1 MSWFTRKITD
11 PLETFEHLQSP
22 DTSVSQG
29 AFDDFVANLNHFF
42 VEFLCEKFE
51 ENKNQQLRL
60 RILGIFAAR
69 HETLSLEDYQSILKL
84 INYPDQ
90 VYREVFKEI
99 LQSVDEPRLKPLV
112 NILCTTGDSGIR
124 AIIQFAIE
132 KSGII
137 SKFLQKWSAY
147 TPKEKILYLEEM
159 VNLQNPQL
167 YPIFIDILK
176 EDSLE
181 ASREDKKI
189 IQVEFSKH
197 IEKIKGQTFLELCL
211 KNMQSIDQSMRYSV
225 FKCLQFHQDAFFSKL
240 FDNFGKK
247 SESYRLK
254 IMQILEQIADPNSY
268 KYLFPHLLDKAKSIP
283 PVVTSTIQSI
293 VKHFADEL
301 DGMTPE
307 AIGTPEMREK
317 IAMYVKPLEEHL
329 SDTYVQASMIL
340 SECLLRIGRHH
351 EETILKNLPK
361 IHKYNES
368 YLNGFLKGLD
378 IEDRKNL
385 LIKACCYKEL
395 ETGRTALALL
405 GNPTEN
411 FIIETLNSL
420 LLEHFMEVPPQIQS
434 EIINLMMDPRLKR
447 FIEEV
452 LYHNDASLRSRILQI
467 LAESGSPNALTVLV
481 AKMRDPDFTVRK
493 TILDLLTLKHFQSE
507 AGTEVIINYL
517 KDTEPKIVF
526 QAIELLKDRDH
537 PQILSALTKLLAVN
551 DTRIKQTAH
560 AAIAYITR
568 RKFLTGF
575 DKMPPEAKLAIGLSL
590 IKMDPGFLEDMTR
603 DLSSS
608 DQRTRVL
615 AAKVLEVLCEQI
627 PPELKPNLIVAIQDP
642 DPIVRSVVIMGLG
655 KIGGPSVSQML
666 IGFLKDQDDRV
677 RANAVEALSNV
688 GELTDAEAII
698 PCLYDKNNRVRA
710 NTVITLWR
718 LGYYQ
723 IYEPVLEMLRHPDKW
738 MRASAA
744 FALGE
749 IKDAR
754 FMPVLIQ
761 CLRDPD
767 ADVRRNVI
775 QSLGKISDAVSL
787 APYIKPLRF
796 DPDEGVRRAVSDILA
811 AAIKAKAKA

>member
-11 PLETFEHLQSP
+11 PLETFERLQSP
-22 DTSVSQG
+22 DTGASQG

-51 ENKNQQLRL
+51 EVKNQPVRL

-69 HETLSLEDYQSILKL
+69 HESLSLEDYQSILKL
-84 INYPDQ
+84 INYPEQ
-90 VYREVFKEI
+90 VFREMFKEI

-112 NILCTTGDSGIR
+112 NILSTTGDPGIR
-124 AIIQFAIE
+124 TVIQFAIE

-137 SKFLQKWSAY
+137 SKFLKKWSEY
-147 TPKEKILYLEEM
+147 SPKDKILYLEEL
-159 VNLQNPQL
+159 VDLQNPQL

-181 ASREDKKI
+181 ATREDKKI

-197 IEKIKGQTFLELCL
+197 IEKIKGHTFMEMAI
-211 KNMQSIDQSMRYSV
+211 KNLPNIDQTMRYSV
-225 FKCLQFHQDAFFSKL
+225 FKCLQFHQDAFFSKI

-254 IMQILEQIADPNSY
+254 IMQILEQIADPHSY

-307 AIGTPEMREK
+307 AINTPEMLEK
-317 IAMYVKPLEEHL
+317 IGVFVKPLEEHL
-329 SDTYVQASMIL
+329 SDSYVQASVVL

-378 IEDRKNL
+378 AEARKNL
-385 LIKACCYKEL
+385 LIHACCYKEIA
-395 ETGRTALALL
+395 TGRTALALL

-420 LLEHFMEVPPQIQS
+420 LLEHFMNAPQQIQS

-452 LYHNDASLRSRILQI
+452 LYHNDATLRSRILQI

-481 AKMRDPDFTVRK
+481 SKMRDPDYTVRK
-493 TILDLLTLKHFQSE
+493 TILDLLGLKHFQSE
-507 AGTEVIINYL
+507 AGTEVMIEFL

-526 QAIELLKDRDH
+526 QAIELLKNRDH
-537 PQILSALTKLLAVN
+537 PQILSSMTKLLASN
-551 DTRIKQTAH
+551 DTRIRQAAH
-560 AAIAYITR
+560 VAIAYITR
-568 RKFLTGF
+568 RKFITNF
-575 DKMPPEAKLAIGLSL
+575 DKMPPETKYAIGSSL
-590 IKMDPGFLEDMTR
+590 IKMDPMFLEDTTR

-615 AAKVLEVLCEQI
+615 AAKVLEVLCDQI

-677 RANAVEALSNV
+677 RANAVEALANV
-688 GELTDAEAII
+688 GELTDAEAIK

-710 NTVITLWR
+710 NSVITLWK

-723 IYEPVLEMLRHPDKW
+723 IYEPVIEMLRNQDKW

-749 IKDAR
+749 LNDNR
-754 FMPVLIQ
+754 FVPVLIQ

-775 QSLGKISDAVSL
+775 HSLGKISDSISL

-796 DPDEGVRRAVSDILA
+796 DPDEGVRKAVADILA
-811 AAIKAKAKA
+811 AATKAKAKA